1 MWRIYKE
8 IASFKN
14 VSSSVKTPDKIEG
27 PSIVSENVLYVQIYE
42 TYVLLWQLSLLR
54 MYKDRATCYWAPYK
68 KIKNAEGV
76 CIYDLKLYNWFQ
88 EE

>member
-42 TYVLLWQLSLLR
+42 TYALMWH
-54 MYKDRATCYWAPYK
+54 
-68 KIKNAEGV
+68 
-76 CIYDLKLYNWFQ
+76 
-88 EE
+88 